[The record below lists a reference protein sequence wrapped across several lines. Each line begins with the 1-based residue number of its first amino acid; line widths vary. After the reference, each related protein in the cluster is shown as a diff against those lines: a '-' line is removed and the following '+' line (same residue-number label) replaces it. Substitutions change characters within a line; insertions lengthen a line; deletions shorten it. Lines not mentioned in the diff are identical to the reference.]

1 MLLQKKKYNHL
12 EETVI
17 KKIRAIEVTIQIKL
31 STKMNEQSKKT
42 ELIEASDKLK
52 KELQPDIYN
61 NQNKTE
67 TYQEIEKDLNSKILK
82 ITMDIKDNYPE
93 LSKYLEEMPVTIPD
107 EQNPDITLKNLSSYY
122 DSLNSLLNKYNLE
135 QSQNNSSDSTPVI

>member
-1 MLLQKKKYNHL
+1 
-12 EETVI
+12 
-17 KKIRAIEVTIQIKL
+17 
-31 STKMNEQSKKT
+31 MNEQSKNT

-82 ITMDIKDNYPE
+82 ITMNIKDNYPE

-122 DSLNSLLNKYNLE
+122 DSLNSLLNKYILE
-135 QSQNNSSDSTPVI
+135 QSQNINPDSIPVI

>member
-1 MLLQKKKYNHL
+1 
-12 EETVI
+12 
-17 KKIRAIEVTIQIKL
+17 
-31 STKMNEQSKKT
+31 MNEQSKNT

-61 NQNKTE
+61 NKDKTE
-67 TYQEIEKDLNSKILK
+67 TYQEIEKDLNSKILE
-82 ITMDIKDNYPE
+82 ITMNIKDNYPE

-122 DSLNSLLNKYNLE
+122 DSLNSLLNKYIQD
-135 QSQNNSSDSTPVI
+135 QSQHNNPDSIPVI

>member
-1 MLLQKKKYNHL
+1 
-12 EETVI
+12 
-17 KKIRAIEVTIQIKL
+17 
-31 STKMNEQSKKT
+31 MNEQLKNT
-42 ELIEASDKLK
+42 ELEATDKLK

-82 ITMDIKDNYPE
+82 ITLNIKDNYPE

-122 DSLNSLLNKYNLE
+122 DSLNSLLNKYILE
-135 QSQNNSSDSTPVI
+135 KSQQINPDSIPVI